1 MKNIRMKVIAALITT
16 STIFGVATPVM
27 ASPVSAETQQEMLQ
41 QQAEYKEVE
50 EKINMLHMEIG
61 EILDGITDIM
71 VRIEETNEKIA
82 VVEEE
87 KKATMENI
95 AATEA
100 QLKIKIEE
108 YGERLRAMYKQGN
121 AGILSAI
128 LGSESIADLI
138 SRSEAVIKIAKIDK
152 QLLDEIEEI
161 KRHLEEEKNTL
172 QKDIDALEELNA
184 INAEDMKNAEEKKE
198 EADVKLLE
206 LEEEEKK
213 IAGNLTTT
221 ELSLLSVSKDIVNNS
236 SSSDDQLN
244 AAITE
249 MRRIRESII
258 TEAADSEAVDLIEKA
273 KSILKERKLAR
284 ERAQQSTSGSFAGAA
299 SVSSNAIVNKAYQYL
314 GVPYVWGGTSP
325 SGFDCSGFIQYVYK
339 TQGVSLP
346 RVSRGQAA
354 SGSYVSISNAQPG
367 DILYFGQ
374 SSVTHV
380 GIYIGNNKMIHA
392 PRPGKRVEIVDIG
405 WHVRNYRIKGARRI

>member
-16 STIFGVATPVM
+16 STLFGVTTPVM
-27 ASPVSAETQQEMLQ
+27 ASPVSEEVQQEMLQ
-41 QQAEYKEVE
+41 QQAEYREVE
-50 EKINMLHMEIG
+50 EKINMLHMEID

-71 VRIEETNEKIA
+71 VRIEETNEKIT

-87 KKATMENI
+87 KKATMDKITE
-95 AATEA
+95 TEA
-100 QLKIKIEE
+100 ELKIKIEE

-121 AGILSAI
+121 TGILSAI

-138 SRSEAVIKIAKIDK
+138 SRTEAVIKIAKIDK

-161 KRHLEEEKNTL
+161 KKQLEEEKSNL
-172 QKDIDALEELNA
+172 QKDIDVLEELNA
-184 INAEDMKNAEEKKE
+184 VNAEDMKKAEEKKA
-198 EADVKLLE
+198 EADDKLLE
-206 LEEEEKK
+206 MEEEEKK
-213 IAGNLTTT
+213 IAGSLSTT
-221 ELSLLSVSKDIVNNS
+221 ELSLLEASKSIVNNS
-236 SSSDDQLN
+236 SSSDEKLN

-258 TEAADSEAVDLIEKA
+258 TEAADNEAVELIEKA
-273 KSILKERKLAR
+273 KSILKERRLAR
-284 ERAQQSTSGSFAGAA
+284 ENAQQNNSSSNAGAA
-299 SVSSNAIVNKAYQYL
+299 SVSSSAIVNKAYQYL

-325 SGFDCSGFIQYVYK
+325 SGFDCSGFIQYVYRS
-339 TQGVSLP
+339 QGISLP
-346 RVSRGQAA
+346 RVSRAQAA

-392 PRPGKRVEIVDIG
+392 PRPGKTVEIVDIG

>member
-138 SRSEAVIKIAKIDK
+138 SRTEAVIKIAKIDK

-299 SVSSNAIVNKAYQYL
+299 SVSSNAIVNK
-314 GVPYVWGGTSP
+314 
-325 SGFDCSGFIQYVYK
+325 
-339 TQGVSLP
+339 
-346 RVSRGQAA
+346 
-354 SGSYVSISNAQPG
+354 
-367 DILYFGQ
+367 
-374 SSVTHV
+374 
-380 GIYIGNNKMIHA
+380 
-392 PRPGKRVEIVDIG
+392 
-405 WHVRNYRIKGARRI
+405 

>member
-16 STIFGVATPVM
+16 STLFGVTTPVM
-27 ASPVSAETQQEMLQ
+27 ASPVSEEVQQEMLQ

-50 EKINMLHMEIG
+50 EKINMLHMEID

-71 VRIEETNEKIA
+71 VRIEETNEKIT

-87 KKATMENI
+87 KKATMDKITE
-95 AATEA
+95 TEA
-100 QLKIKIEE
+100 ELKIKIEE

-121 AGILSAI
+121 TGILSAI

-138 SRSEAVIKIAKIDK
+138 SRTEAVIKIAKIDK

-161 KRHLEEEKNTL
+161 KRQLEEEQSNL
-172 QKDIDALEELNA
+172 QKDIDVLEELNA
-184 INAEDMKNAEEKKE
+184 VNAEDMKKAEEKKA
-198 EADVKLLE
+198 EADDKLLE

-213 IAGNLTTT
+213 IAGSLSTT
-221 ELSLLSVSKDIVNNS
+221 ELSLLEASKSIVNNS
-236 SSSDDQLN
+236 SSSDEKLN

-258 TEAADSEAVDLIEKA
+258 TEAADNEAVELIEKA
-273 KSILKERKLAR
+273 KSILKERRLAR
-284 ERAQQSTSGSFAGAA
+284 ENAQQNNSSSNTGTA
-299 SVSSNAIVNKAYQYL
+299 SVSSSAIVNKAYQYL

-325 SGFDCSGFIQYVYK
+325 SGFDCSGFIQYVYRS
-339 TQGVSLP
+339 QGINLP
-346 RVSRGQAA
+346 RVSRAQAA

-392 PRPGKRVEIVDIG
+392 PRPGKTVEIVDIG

>member
-16 STIFGVATPVM
+16 STLFGVATPVM
-27 ASPVSAETQQEMLQ
+27 ASPVSEEIQQEMLQ

-50 EKINMLHMEIG
+50 EKINMLHMEID

-87 KKATMENI
+87 KTATMDKI
-95 AATEA
+95 RVTEA
-100 QLKIKIEE
+100 ELKIKIEE

-121 AGILSAI
+121 TGILSAI

-138 SRSEAVIKIAKIDK
+138 SRTEAVIKIAKIDK

-161 KRHLEEEKNTL
+161 KNQLEEEKNNL
-172 QKDIDALEELNA
+172 QKDIDELEELNA
-184 INAEDMKNAEEKKE
+184 VNAEDMKKAEEKKA

-206 LEEEEKK
+206 MEEEEKK
-213 IAGNLTTT
+213 IAGSLSTT
-221 ELSLLSVSKDIVNNS
+221 ELSLLAASKSIVNDS
-236 SSSDDQLN
+236 SSSDAKLN

-258 TEAADSEAVDLIEKA
+258 TETADNEAVELIEKA
-273 KSILKERKLAR
+273 KSILKERRLAR
-284 ERAQQSTSGSFAGAA
+284 ERAQQAGSSSNAGAA
-299 SVSSNAIVNKAYQYL
+299 SVSSSAIVNKAYQYL

-325 SGFDCSGFIQYVYK
+325 SGFDCSGFIQYVYRS
-339 TQGVSLP
+339 QGISLP
-346 RVSRGQAA
+346 RVSRAQAA
-354 SGSYVSISNAQPG
+354 VGSYVSISNAQPG

-392 PRPGKRVEIVDIG
+392 PRPGKTVEIIDIS